1 MRYQKNDKILFNSSI
16 YTTEI
21 DTHKKNTHG
30 NFKFK
35 TRQIKHSE
43 NKSDDEL
50 QICVGSWF
58 KGAYRKLTI
67 GLFLQSVKKDSSVKL
82 NYETFIKILH
92 CDQLH
97 LI

>member
-1 MRYQKNDKILFNSSI
+1 MIRSYLIQA
-16 YTTEI
+16 YTQQNL
-21 DTHKKNTHG
+21 THTQKNTHG

-50 QICVGSWF
+50 QIYVGSWF

-82 NYETFIKILH
+82 NYETFIKFLH